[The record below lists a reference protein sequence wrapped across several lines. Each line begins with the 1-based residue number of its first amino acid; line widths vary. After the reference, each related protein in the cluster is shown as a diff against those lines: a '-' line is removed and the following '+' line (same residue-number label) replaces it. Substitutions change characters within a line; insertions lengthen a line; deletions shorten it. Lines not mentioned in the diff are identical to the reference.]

1 MLAVKREDGR
11 MAALDLARIP
21 IPAPQIVTNV
31 SPGDGVVS
39 LEPIQQRDLESL
51 FVWLNDARAATLDLP
66 HRPLDCIAFR
76 DWLDRLPRETSQILF
91 AIRKGGRPEM
101 IGFVLFKNFQS
112 VYRTAELGVRI
123 GAERERGKGYGT
135 RAVRL
140 ALEYA
145 WKVLNLHRVSLQ
157 VLAHNERAIASYI
170 RAGFVA
176 EGLLREAAFIDGQ
189 WRNVVVMGA
198 LGSRETG

>member
-1 MLAVKREDGR
+1 
-11 MAALDLARIP
+11 MAALDLSR
-21 IPAPQIVTNV
+21 IPAPSPRVVGDV

-51 FVWLNDARAATLDLP
+51 FVWLNDSRAATLDLP

-91 AIRKGGRPEM
+91 AIREVGRPEM
-101 IGFVLFKNFQS
+101 IGFVLFKNFQP
-112 VYRTAELGVRI
+112 VYQTAELGVRI
-123 GAERERGKGYGT
+123 GVEGERGKGYGT

-140 ALEYA
+140 AMDYA
-145 WKVLNLHRVSLQ
+145 WRVLNLHRVSLH
-157 VLAHNERAIASYI
+157 VLAHNERAIASYV

-176 EGLLREAAFIDGQ
+176 EGVLREAAFIDGQ
-189 WRNVVVMGA
+189 WRDVVVMGA
-198 LGSRETG
+198 LKSGHPTQ